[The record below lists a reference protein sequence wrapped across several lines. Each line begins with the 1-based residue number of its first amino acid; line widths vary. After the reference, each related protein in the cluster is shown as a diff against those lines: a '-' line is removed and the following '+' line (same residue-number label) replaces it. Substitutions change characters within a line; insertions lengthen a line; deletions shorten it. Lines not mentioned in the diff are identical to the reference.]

1 MVINIVDGRREITLC
16 IIITISSLVHIAMR
30 LLHSF
35 KCLSYLHFS
44 WEEWEIYRWSSEFC
58 ISIFIKIFYIKI
70 LRGLV
75 ILWIIHFPFC
85 FPPLT
90 FIFASSWRWK
100 KSEICF
106 SNKENFFYYIFAL
119 SSLLSVCKISTY
131 CTVHTTLCNHLR
143 TFSLSSFKIK
153 FENQFESFFLLFFV
167 WKTFSSLCN
176 KKNARHKHT
185 LYPTCIHFL
194 SSSSSSSG
202 SSCSFYICRDKNR
215 IKHCEREGEGSRR
228 KLFCNNTADFCFF

>member
-106 SNKENFFYYIFAL
+106 SNKENFFIIF
-119 SSLLSVCKISTY
+119 LLSPLCSLCVKSQHIAQ
-131 CTVHTTLCNHLR
+131 CTQHYAIICVH
-143 TFSLSSFKIK
+143 SLSSFKIK
-153 FENQFESFFLLFFV
+153 FENQFESFFLLF
-167 WKTFSSLCN
+167 LCGKLFHPSAI

>member
-153 FENQFESFFLLFFV
+153 FENQFESFFLLFFCV
-167 WKTFSSLCN
+167 EN
-176 KKNARHKHT
+176 
-185 LYPTCIHFL
+185 
-194 SSSSSSSG
+194 
-202 SSCSFYICRDKNR
+202 
-215 IKHCEREGEGSRR
+215 
-228 KLFCNNTADFCFF
+228 FFIPLQ